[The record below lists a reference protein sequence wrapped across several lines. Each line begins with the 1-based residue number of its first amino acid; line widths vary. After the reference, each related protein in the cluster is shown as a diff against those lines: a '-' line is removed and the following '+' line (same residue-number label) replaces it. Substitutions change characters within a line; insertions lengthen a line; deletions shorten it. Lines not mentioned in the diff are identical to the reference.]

1 MCQISAKPQTALST
15 AMTKP
20 AAVFFGMWIGLKPLR
35 RPHVAALLHVVPG
48 IVVVH
53 DAA

>member
-15 AMTKP
+15 ASTKP
-20 AAVFFGMWIGLKPLR
+20 APVFFGMWIGMKPSSGPR
-35 RPHVAALLHVVPG
+35 VAAVLHVVPG
-48 IVVVH
+48 VVVVN